1 MSNKII
7 DWLNTPKIK
16 PSTFMFTIVGIIYYI
31 FMETTLFQ
39 GLSENWRSLI
49 FIGIT
54 VVAAL
59 LGISIGSLKEFS
71 SELNNIIKDTK
82 MTKEEKINELT
93 NLAIRVNSQLGLAWE
108 SYNLTCEEPGETIDN
123 AAQIQEQIS
132 QLEEQ
137 LKELEE

>member
-1 MSNKII
+1 MTNKVF

-16 PSTFMFTIVGIIYYI
+16 PSTFIFTVVGIIYYI

-71 SELNNIIKDTK
+71 SELTNIIKDTK
-82 MTKEEKINELT
+82 LSKEEKINELT
-93 NLAIRVNSQLGLAWE
+93 NLSIRVNSQLGMAWE
-108 SYNLTCEEPGETIDN
+108 SYNLSPEASPETVDN
-123 AAQIQEQIS
+123 AEQIQEQIS
-132 QLEEQ
+132 QLEQQ
-137 LKELEE
+137 LKELE